1 MERQRW
7 LLEHR
12 AEGTVTASRGEGL
25 LHGEQG
31 RVGGAVAGGPREG
44 RMACALVGPRGG
56 REGLRQARPA
66 KVFSVV
72 LPVPTAL
79 DKCSAWCPLLL
90 PVGRATSGLWAGPG
104 VVTRRG

>member
-56 REGLRQARPA
+56 REGREVCARQGQRRFSALCFLSPLRWT
-66 KVFSVV
+66 SVQRGAHCCC
-72 LPVPTAL
+72 LLDVPHL
-79 DKCSAWCPLLL
+79 DC
-90 PVGRATSGLWAGPG
+90 GLGLG
-104 VVTRRG
+104 